1 MRKFRPARVGP
12 IELAP
17 GILRRHMY
25 AFFYAAFFSKVAKAM
40 KVPKNTKPYEYVEI
54 PLTCKI
60 AHRGL
65 CAYAVIPAAL
75 RMHLS
80 IPEFMQFVLDIMTCR
95 HNRLTKKSTLKLLD
109 DYRAGLVENALR
121 KRKKKKEK
129 KQLK

>member
-1 MRKFRPARVGP
+1 VQK
-12 IELAP
+12 
-17 GILRRHMY
+17 
-25 AFFYAAFFSKVAKAM
+25 FYAAFFSKVAKAM

-60 AHRGL
+60 AHSGL

-75 RMHLS
+75 GMHLS

-95 HNRLTKKSTLKLLD
+95 HNRLTKKSTLKLID

-121 KRKKKKEK
+121 KELK
-129 KQLK
+129 KQALKL